1 MCSAW
6 GKEKRKKSN
15 GNVIRVLFDL
25 LQEGIARAA
34 EAPRLDPNALRKCN
48 MDLQVL
54 GLEISVSPVSV
65 ERLLCL
71 FLLQTKKVRSPDSVE
86 SVSPISVE

>member
-1 MCSAW
+1 M
-6 GKEKRKKSN
+6 
-15 GNVIRVLFDL
+15 
-25 LQEGIARAA
+25 
-34 EAPRLDPNALRKCN
+34 DPNALRKCN

-54 GLEISVSPVSV
+54 ELEISVSPVSV
-65 ERLLCL
+65 ERLFCL